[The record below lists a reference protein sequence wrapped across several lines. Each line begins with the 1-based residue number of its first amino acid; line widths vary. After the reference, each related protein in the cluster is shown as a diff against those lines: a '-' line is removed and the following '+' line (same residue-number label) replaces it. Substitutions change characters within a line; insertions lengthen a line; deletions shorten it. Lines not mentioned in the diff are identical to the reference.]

1 MSKKELEYIDEL
13 HKNRRW
19 ISWDEEG
26 WLISRVKDLEAE
38 LERVEH
44 KRAGPEKLLARNMAD
59 NKRLREAIEKHKN
72 VIIQLCAKDM
82 PLPTVHAELYA
93 VLEQKTST

>member
-1 MSKKELEYIDEL
+1 
-13 HKNRRW
+13 
-19 ISWDEEG
+19 
-26 WLISRVKDLEAE
+26 
-38 LERVEH
+38 
-44 KRAGPEKLLARNMAD
+44 LARNMAD